1 MPLATNNR
9 RYSEFSTAMDPRILR
24 VKQAA
29 GQLNGAAV
37 DMNPA
42 GAAQQRTASGTAAM
56 AGTAGTGTGT
66 NTTTKTTVSGQSSSS
81 STFGGNAERPS
92 QWTQNAQAPAPF
104 SYNAEKPQAFNYSG
118 EKPGQYQAPEAPS
131 PYKSQYTQQLNDLLN
146 KITGRGDFKYDLN
159 GDMLYQN
166 YKDQY
171 MLAGQQAMMDTMGQ
185 AQAMTGGYGNSYAQ
199 QAGQQ
204 AYQQYLGRLNE
215 MVPQLYDRAYQ
226 RWQDQGNQMLQ
237 NYGLYQN
244 AENQD
249 YARYQDALNQ
259 WNQDRNFDY
268 GRYQDQLTQY
278 NNDRNFAYGQ
288 YQDQMTQYNADRNF
302 AYNQYQDQL
311 NQYNQDRNFDY
322 NRYLDQMNQWNADR
336 NFEYESTANDR
347 NYYGQ
352 LVNTMLSEGKWPN
365 AELLARAGY
374 TEGDI
379 ASYLGPRPDP
389 NATPA
394 VDLNYAPG
402 YEQQPYVP
410 ETTEPTTT
418 TSTNKNTGNNKT
430 KKTDTTTKTQT
441 PLNQIPTW
449 FGNQTPF
456 QTSGNRQL
464 ENLLL
469 NHLNNQQTGTNKK
482 SGVTR

>member
-42 GAAQQRTASGTAAM
+42 GAAQQRTAAAGTAAM

-66 NTTTKTTVSGQSSSS
+66 STTTKTTVSGQSSSS
-81 STFGGNAERPS
+81 STYGGNAERPS

-118 EKPGQYQAPEAPS
+118 EKPGQYQAPEAMS
-131 PYKSQYTQQLNDLLN
+131 PYKSQYTQQLSDLLN
-146 KITGRGDFKYDLN
+146 KITGRGEFSYDLN
-159 GDMLYQN
+159 SDMLYQN
-166 YKDQY
+166 AKDQY
-171 MLAGQQAMMDTMGQ
+171 MLTGQQAMMDTMGQ

-204 AYQQYLGRLNE
+204 TYQQYLGRLNE
-215 MVPQLYDRAYQ
+215 MIPQLYDRAYQ

-244 AENQD
+244 ADAQD

-259 WNQDRNFDY
+259 WNQNRSFDY
-268 GRYQDQLTQY
+268 GRYQDELGQF
-278 NNDRNFAYGQ
+278 NADRSFAYNQ
-288 YQDQMTQYNADRNF
+288 HRDQMDQYNADRAF
-302 AYNQYQDQL
+302 AYQMYGDQL
-311 NQYNQDRNFDY
+311 DQFNQDRNFDY
-322 NRYLDQMNQWNADR
+322 NRYLDQLSQWNADR
-336 NFEYESTANDR
+336 NFERQTTTEDR
-347 NYYGQ
+347 SYYGQ
-352 LVNTMLSEGKWPN
+352 LVNTLLSEGKWPN

-394 VDLNYAPG
+394 TDQFYAPPG
-402 YEQQPYVP
+402 YEQQPWTP
-410 ETTEPTTT
+410 DETPVTTPINIGN
-418 TSTNKNTGNNKT
+418 SNTRRGSDT
-430 KKTDTTTKTQT
+430 KKPGATTGGTGET
-441 PLNQIPTW
+441 PPTVAGA
-449 FGNQTPF
+449 FSSYLLQKNNS
-456 QTSGNRQL
+456 TSSQ
-464 ENLLL
+464 
-469 NHLNNQQTGTNKK
+469 NKK
-482 SGVTR
+482 RGTQGGR

>member
-42 GAAQQRTASGTAAM
+42 GAAQQRNAAGTAAM
-56 AGTAGTGTGT
+56 AGMAGAAGTGTGT
-66 NTTTKTTVSGQSSSS
+66 SSTTKTTVSGQSSSS
-81 STFGGNAERPS
+81 STYGGSSERPS

-118 EKPGQYQAPEAPS
+118 EKPGQYQAPEAMS
-131 PYKSQYTQQLNDLLN
+131 PYKSQYTQQLSDLLN
-146 KITGRGDFKYDLN
+146 KITGRGEFSYDLN
-159 GDMLYQN
+159 SDMLYQN
-166 YKDQY
+166 AKDQY
-171 MLAGQQAMMDTMGQ
+171 MLTGQQAMMDTMGQ

-204 AYQQYLGRLNE
+204 TYQQYLGRLNE

-237 NYGLYQN
+237 EYGLYQN
-244 AENQD
+244 ADAQD

-259 WNQDRNFDY
+259 WNQNRSFDY
-268 GRYQDQLTQY
+268 GRYQDELGQF
-278 NNDRNFAYGQ
+278 NADRSFAYNQ
-288 YQDQMTQYNADRNF
+288 HRDQMDQYNADRSF
-302 AYNQYQDQL
+302 AYQMYGDQL
-311 NQYNQDRNFDY
+311 DQFNQDRNFDY
-322 NRYLDQMNQWNADR
+322 NRYLDQLSQWNADR
-336 NFEYESTANDR
+336 NFERQTTTEDR
-347 NYYGQ
+347 SYYGK
-352 LVNTMLSEGKWPN
+352 LVNTLLSEGKWPN

-394 VDLNYAPG
+394 ADQFYAPPG
-402 YEQQPYVP
+402 YEQQPYV
-410 ETTEPTTT
+410 EEPATPVAATTT
-418 TSTNKNTGNNKT
+418 RTGGNTRRGSDT
-430 KKTDTTTKTQT
+430 KKPGTTTGGTGET
-441 PLNQIPTW
+441 PPTVAGA
-449 FGNQTPF
+449 FSSYLLQKNNS
-456 QTSGNRQL
+456 TSSQ
-464 ENLLL
+464 
-469 NHLNNQQTGTNKK
+469 NKK
-482 SGVTR
+482 RGTQGGR